1 MVNLN
6 SKARKAMEVN
16 IRKLTE
22 DDRAQFEAAMQKEL
36 NSFLSSE
43 AIQICSSAGIPL
55 ERILRVR
62 WMHVWKTNHHDEGN
76 ETDRKVKSRLIIRG
90 YEDPRLISLPREAP
104 TISCLGRN
112 LLLCESAR
120 RNFFSAQVT

>member
-1 MVNLN
+1 MVN
-6 SKARKAMEVN
+6 SKAGKAMEVN

-62 WMHVWKTNHHDEGN
+62 WMHVWKKNHHDEGN
-76 ETDRKVKSRLIIRG
+76 ETDRKAKSRLIIRG
-90 YEDPRLISLPREAP
+90 YEDPRLTSLPGKPLRYHVWEEICSCVNP
-104 TISCLGRN
+104 FEEISSQHR
-112 LLLCESAR
+112 
-120 RNFFSAQVT
+120 